1 MMVVMCQEAHAF
13 VFVCNNKIQLEWSQE
28 LFNNTIHLDGYMINP
43 GITIFRCLVLKLGE
57 I

>member
-1 MMVVMCQEAHAF
+1 MMVVCSEAHAF

-28 LFNNTIHLDGYMINP
+28 LFNNTIHLDGYMIDT
-43 GITIFRCLVLKLGE
+43 GITILRCLVLQLGE